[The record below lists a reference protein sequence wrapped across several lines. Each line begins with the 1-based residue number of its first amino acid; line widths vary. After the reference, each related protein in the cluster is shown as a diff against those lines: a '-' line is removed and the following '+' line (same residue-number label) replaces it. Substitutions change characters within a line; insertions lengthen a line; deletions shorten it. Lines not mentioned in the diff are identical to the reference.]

1 MIECLDMSESDLL
14 ALVVRFEI
22 LCMIDYQVLRTIIR
36 ILHGWSSV
44 VLQADRHKLGIEVV
58 V

>member
-1 MIECLDMSESDLL
+1 MSESDLL